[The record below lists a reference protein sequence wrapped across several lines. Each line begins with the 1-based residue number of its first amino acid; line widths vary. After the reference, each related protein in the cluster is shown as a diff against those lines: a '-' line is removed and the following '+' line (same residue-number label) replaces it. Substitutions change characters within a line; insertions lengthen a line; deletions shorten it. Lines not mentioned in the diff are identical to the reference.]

1 MSDGTH
7 LKYVADLKPK
17 EHINGFFRISFIQ
30 VKETRGGKPYLDLKL
45 KDKTGEIQAKV
56 WDYGD
61 GEDLTRGDFV
71 AVAGQVELY
80 QETPQLVLKKIRR
93 VTEEDRAYGFKE
105 DHFEERT
112 AYDVEAMWSEIVG
125 IGETFSAPIK
135 DLVLELLS
143 GHREAFCRAPAS
155 QYHHHPFVGGLLEHT
170 LSVTRTCLYLA
181 EKYPVRRDLLLAG
194 AILHDIGKLK
204 ELSFEGET
212 HYTTSGRLIG
222 HIIQGRDMVR
232 EKAKEIPDFPEEDLV
247 ELEHLVLSHQGRPEW
262 NSPRVPQTLEA
273 LALHYADD
281 LDAKVQ
287 IFERAV
293 ERDRGAEPF
302 TPRHRSLDRQ
312 IYKTPLLRELER
324 REEAPSGEK

>member
-1 MSDGTH
+1 MSDETH

-17 EHINGFFRISFIQ
+17 DRVNGFFRISFIQ
-30 VKETRGGKPYLDLKL
+30 VKETRSGKPYLDLKL
-45 KDKTGEIQAKV
+45 KDKTGEIPAKV

-61 GEDLTRGDFV
+61 EEDLARGDFV

-80 QETPQLVLKKIRR
+80 QEAPQLVLKKIRR
-93 VTEEDRAYGFKE
+93 VTEEDRSYGFE
-105 DHFEERT
+105 EGRFEERT
-112 AYDVEAMWSEIVG
+112 TYDVGAMWSEITG
-125 IGETFSAPIK
+125 IAETFCPPIK
-135 DLVLELLS
+135 DLALGLLS
-143 GHREAFCRAPAS
+143 DHREAFCRAPAA

-170 LSVTRTCLYLA
+170 LSVTRTCIYLA

-212 HYTTSGRLIG
+212 SYTTSGRLIG

-273 LALHYADD
+273 LVLHYADD

-293 ERDRGAEPF
+293 ERDRGTEPF

-312 IYKTPLLRELER
+312 IYKTPLLKELER
-324 REEAPSGEK
+324 REEAPSGEE